1 VSVAGRATVAISL
14 VCAAAACG
22 VALARSQA
30 PVVARTVS
38 PLTVI
43 AAPTPR
49 LAVPLYDTSG
59 SIAQV
64 TGSGIDLRR
73 VNAVLREAV
82 LRDQRA
88 YAPRARASA
97 KVTGRIC
104 RGTYSVLT
112 NRGLLSASTV
122 VVSALLPATELYPC
136 GNDGK
141 GWISITVR
149 VPSGRR
155 VTLAQLFR
163 DPEGEGLYRLGVAWF
178 RVIARDWRLLCV
190 FPHLSHYE
198 STLRN
203 YRYFA
208 LTPRGLALA
217 FWQEAACN
225 RIEGIVPYR
234 ALQPYLSR
242 LGKQLIAGVRRAR

>member
-1 VSVAGRATVAISL
+1 MARRAAVTISL
-14 VCAAAACG
+14 VFAGAACG
-22 VALARSQA
+22 AAFAQSQSHHATAR
-30 PVVARTVS
+30 RVS
-38 PLTVI
+38 ALTVI
-43 AAPTPR
+43 AALTPR
-49 LAVPLYDTSG
+49 LPVPLYDTSG
-59 SIAQV
+59 RIPQV

-73 VNAVLREAV
+73 VNAAFREAV
-82 LRDQRA
+82 VRDQRV
-88 YAPRARASA
+88 YAPSARASA
-97 KVTGRIC
+97 KVAGRSC

-122 VVSALLPATELYPC
+122 VVSALLPTRKLYPC
-136 GNDGK
+136 GNDGNV
-141 GWISITVR
+141 WISVTVL

-163 DPEGEGLYRLGVAWF
+163 DPEGEGFYRLGVAWF

-190 FPHLSHYE
+190 VPHLADYE
-198 STLRN
+198 PTLRN

-217 FWQEAACN
+217 FPQEPACN

-234 ALQPYLSR
+234 ALRPYLSS
-242 LGKQLIAGVRRAR
+242 LGKRLVAGVRAPR